1 MNSDSENEEEYMENE
16 MIINGYYETLSED
29 NDDDEVSEYDV
40 SDDEEL
46 DEIYNDDLEFIS
58 KDKED
63 KKYYI
68 GVCALTTE
76 RIILLINSVSAK
88 IYFKHKYDAI
98 LKYLIEYSISY
109 ISDTKIHI
117 MQLHID
123 PIGVYNVVIKTHW
136 IRLIQRTWRS
146 VLKERKRVIQI
157 RSKVSSIMNYQI
169 FGKHPPGAT
178 YYPTLRGMLCIYD
191 KVNPYQQPNELVKCK
206 YYQYSQL
213 YKNLRLKC

>member
-68 GVCALTTE
+68 GICALTLE
-76 RIILLINSVSAK
+76 HIILLINSVSAK

-169 FGKHPPGAT
+169 
-178 YYPTLRGMLCIYD
+178 I
-191 KVNPYQQPNELVKCK
+191 
-206 YYQYSQL
+206 QYMNLLFYLLHYLL
-213 YKNLRLKC
+213 Y